1 MQSAICTYL
10 ISITRRTRSQILLFE
25 SKISLASKYVANVFI
40 NSVYFGKV
48 DFFFFNWTFNN
59 ALVPRRVNIHL
70 EFWHLVYTNSCSD
83 GRTRISNGSMIPK
96 LVDFWVCFYCEFD
109 PIFFLLIQ
117 SWVRTFWFTS
127 FWSRPLPV
135 VTFRLF
141 ARCLRWRVH
150 HNPQVWC
157 CKVFW
162 FNVSNNERT
171 M

>member
-25 SKISLASKYVANVFI
+25 SKISLASKYMANVFI

-83 GRTRISNGSMIPK
+83 GRTGISNGSMIPK

-109 PIFFLLIQ
+109 PIFFINSKLIADFLIY
-117 SWVRTFWFTS
+117 VFLITS
-127 FWSRPLPV
+127 TS
-135 VTFRLF
+135 
-141 ARCLRWRVH
+141 
-150 HNPQVWC
+150 C
-157 CKVFW
+157 CNFQTLC
-162 FNVSNNERT
+162 SMST
-171 M
+171 MTSAP

>member
-25 SKISLASKYVANVFI
+25 SKISLASKYVASVFI

-83 GRTRISNGSMIPK
+83 GRTGISNGSMIPK

-109 PIFFLLIQ
+109 PIFFINSKLSADFLIH
-117 SWVRTFWFTS
+117 VFLITS
-127 FWSRPLPV
+127 TS
-135 VTFRLF
+135 
-141 ARCLRWRVH
+141 
-150 HNPQVWC
+150 C
-157 CKVFW
+157 CNFQTLC
-162 FNVSNNERT
+162 SMST
-171 M
+171 MTSAP

>member
-25 SKISLASKYVANVFI
+25 SKISLASKYVASVFI

-83 GRTRISNGSMIPK
+83 GRTGISNGSMIPK

-109 PIFFLLIQ
+109 PIFFINSKLSADFLIC
-117 SWVRTFWFTS
+117 VFLITS
-127 FWSRPLPV
+127 TS
-135 VTFRLF
+135 
-141 ARCLRWRVH
+141 
-150 HNPQVWC
+150 C
-157 CKVFW
+157 CNFQTLC
-162 FNVSNNERT
+162 SMST
-171 M
+171 MTSAP

>member
-83 GRTRISNGSMIPK
+83 GRTGISNGSMIPK

-109 PIFFLLIQ
+109 PIFFINSKLIADFLIY
-117 SWVRTFWFTS
+117 VFLITS
-127 FWSRPLPV
+127 TS
-135 VTFRLF
+135 
-141 ARCLRWRVH
+141 
-150 HNPQVWC
+150 C
-157 CKVFW
+157 CNFQTLC
-162 FNVSNNERT
+162 SMST
-171 M
+171 MTSAP

>member
-10 ISITRRTRSQILLFE
+10 ISITRRTRSQILLLLFE

-109 PIFFLLIQ
+109 PIFFINSKLSADFLIYVLLIR
-117 SWVRTFWFTS
+117 STS
-127 FWSRPLPV
+127 
-135 VTFRLF
+135 
-141 ARCLRWRVH
+141 
-150 HNPQVWC
+150 C
-157 CKVFW
+157 CNFQTLC
-162 FNVSNNERT
+162 SMST
-171 M
+171 MTSAP

>member
-83 GRTRISNGSMIPK
+83 GRTGISNGSMIPK

-109 PIFFLLIQ
+109 PIFFINSKLSADFLIY
-117 SWVRTFWFTS
+117 VFLITS
-127 FWSRPLPV
+127 TS
-135 VTFRLF
+135 
-141 ARCLRWRVH
+141 
-150 HNPQVWC
+150 C
-157 CKVFW
+157 CNFQTLC
-162 FNVSNNERT
+162 SMST
-171 M
+171 MTSAP

>member
-83 GRTRISNGSMIPK
+83 GRTGISNGSMIPK

-109 PIFFLLIQ
+109 PIFFINSKLSADFLIY
-117 SWVRTFWFTS
+117 VFPITS
-127 FWSRPLPV
+127 TS
-135 VTFRLF
+135 
-141 ARCLRWRVH
+141 
-150 HNPQVWC
+150 C
-157 CKVFW
+157 CNFQTLC
-162 FNVSNNERT
+162 SMST
-171 M
+171 MTSAP

>member
-48 DFFFFNWTFNN
+48 DFFLQLNIQQC
-59 ALVPRRVNIHL
+59 RRVNIHL

-83 GRTRISNGSMIPK
+83 GRTGISNGSMIPK

-109 PIFFLLIQ
+109 PIFFINSKLSADFLIY
-117 SWVRTFWFTS
+117 VFLITS
-127 FWSRPLPV
+127 TS
-135 VTFRLF
+135 
-141 ARCLRWRVH
+141 
-150 HNPQVWC
+150 C
-157 CKVFW
+157 CNFQTLC
-162 FNVSNNERT
+162 SMSAMT
-171 M
+171 SAP

>member
-83 GRTRISNGSMIPK
+83 GWTGISNGSMIPK

-109 PIFFLLIQ
+109 PIFFINSKLSADFLMYVFLI
-117 SWVRTFWFTS
+117 TS
-127 FWSRPLPV
+127 TS
-135 VTFRLF
+135 
-141 ARCLRWRVH
+141 
-150 HNPQVWC
+150 C
-157 CKVFW
+157 CNFQTLC
-162 FNVSNNERT
+162 SMST
-171 M
+171 MTSAP

>member
-83 GRTRISNGSMIPK
+83 GRTGISNGSMIPK

-109 PIFFLLIQ
+109 PIFFINSKLSADFLIY
-117 SWVRTFWFTS
+117 VFLITS
-127 FWSRPLPV
+127 TS
-135 VTFRLF
+135 
-141 ARCLRWRVH
+141 
-150 HNPQVWC
+150 C
-157 CKVFW
+157 CNFQTLC
-162 FNVSNNERT
+162 S
-171 M
+171 MS

>member
-1 MQSAICTYL
+1 MYLFDKYNASHAKSDIIIWIKDKFGFKICGKCVHKQ
-10 ISITRRTRSQILLFE
+10 RLFRE
-25 SKISLASKYVANVFI
+25 
-40 NSVYFGKV
+40 GW
-48 DFFFFNWTFNN
+48 FFFFNWTFNN

-83 GRTRISNGSMIPK
+83 GRTGISNGSMIPK

-117 SWVRTFWFTS
+117 SWLRTFWFTS
-127 FWSRPLPV
+127 FRSRPLPV

>member
-25 SKISLASKYVANVFI
+25 SKISLASKYMANVFI

-83 GRTRISNGSMIPK
+83 GRTGISNGSMIPK

-109 PIFFLLIQ
+109 PIFFINSKLSADFLIY
-117 SWVRTFWFTS
+117 VFLITS
-127 FWSRPLPV
+127 TS
-135 VTFRLF
+135 
-141 ARCLRWRVH
+141 
-150 HNPQVWC
+150 C
-157 CKVFW
+157 CNFQTLC
-162 FNVSNNERT
+162 SMST
-171 M
+171 MTSAP

>member
-25 SKISLASKYVANVFI
+25 SKISLASKYMANVFI

-83 GRTRISNGSMIPK
+83 GRTGISNGSMIPK

-109 PIFFLLIQ
+109 PIFFINSKLSADFLIYVFLITST
-117 SWVRTFWFTS
+117 SWCNFQTLCSMSTMTS
-127 FWSRPLPV
+127 AP
-135 VTFRLF
+135 
-141 ARCLRWRVH
+141 
-150 HNPQVWC
+150 
-157 CKVFW
+157 
-162 FNVSNNERT
+162 
-171 M
+171 